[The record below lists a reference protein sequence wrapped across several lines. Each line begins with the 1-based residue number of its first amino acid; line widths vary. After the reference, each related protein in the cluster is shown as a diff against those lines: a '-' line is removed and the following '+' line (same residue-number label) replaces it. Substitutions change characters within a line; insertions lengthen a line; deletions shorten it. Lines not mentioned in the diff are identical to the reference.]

1 MTTGVYVRT
10 EETKKHIAEFRKGTK
25 VTTETRLKMSW
36 SHFKRNGSKFKRIR
50 YGYMTIF
57 APEHP
62 YSNCLNRIFEHR
74 LVMEKK
80 LGRYLKSEEHVH
92 HLNKDKLDNR
102 PENLYLTTAKEH
114 RKYEVTGLECP
125 NCSHKFEVR
134 LH

>member
-1 MTTGVYVRT
+1 MPTGVYVRT
-10 EETKKHIAEFRKGTK
+10 EETKKNIANFRKGK
-25 VTTETRLKMSW
+25 KANKESRLKMSW

-80 LGRYLKSEEHVH
+80 LGRYLKS
-92 HLNKDKLDNR
+92 D
-102 PENLYLTTAKEH
+102 LTTAKEH

>member
-1 MTTGVYVRT
+1 MPVPKGHKWTKEQKENLSKNSPHTGNKGEKATNWKGGRITSKRDKYVLVYT
-10 EETKKHIAEFRKGTK
+10 PG
-25 VTTETRLKMSW
+25 
-36 SHFKRNGSKFKRIR
+36 
-50 YGYMTIF
+50 
-57 APEHP
+57 HP
-62 YSNCLNRIFEHR
+62 YGRKHTQGTTYVAEHR